1 MGTGEVEAAKQ
12 SAGIAACD
20 FVHDGMDLGLG
31 TGSTVRYTVIEL
43 GRRISEEGLNIRGV
57 PTSIETEI
65 LANEHNIPLI
75 PWNQVEKLDLTI
87 DGADEFDPEFHLIKG
102 GGGALT
108 REKIVAKI
116 SHSMVVVTDPRKD
129 VEILGNF
136 PLPVEVIQ
144 FGWEVTS
151 RHLQKLCPGD
161 VKRRGGDNPFI
172 TDNGNYILDCNF
184 GPTISNPVELENK
197 IQGIS
202 GVLEVGLFTHIAD
215 AVVIGSTHG
224 IEVRIKPSGRLS

>member
-75 PWNQVEKLDLTI
+75 PWNEVEKLDLTI
-87 DGADEFDPEFHLIKG
+87 DGADEFDPEFHLI
-102 GGGALT
+102 
-108 REKIVAKI
+108 
-116 SHSMVVVTDPRKD
+116 
-129 VEILGNF
+129 
-136 PLPVEVIQ
+136 
-144 FGWEVTS
+144 
-151 RHLQKLCPGD
+151 
-161 VKRRGGDNPFI
+161 
-172 TDNGNYILDCNF
+172 
-184 GPTISNPVELENK
+184 
-197 IQGIS
+197 
-202 GVLEVGLFTHIAD
+202 
-215 AVVIGSTHG
+215 
-224 IEVRIKPSGRLS
+224 